1 MPAPAPGQDESRD
14 GYIARRMTE
23 NDTEDEGGR
32 RAECQLAW
40 NESQDEEAQEGP
52 TEGASATSSRKYQSP
67 KCPCLS
73 TRLGGRSG

>member
-32 RAECQLAW
+32 RVECQLA
-40 NESQDEEAQEGP
+40 
-52 TEGASATSSRKYQSP
+52 
-67 KCPCLS
+67 
-73 TRLGGRSG
+73 